1 MKIIQVIDLD
11 GTTVKVDETN
21 PSEPKIVAALQ
32 FDVATRKAVPIAEVA
47 ELIFAKP
54 LNANVEA
61 VCIGYKGVDGKHYG
75 LVDDMFAPVEPTPE
89 PAPVEPTPEPAP
101 VEPTP
106 EPAPVERNGFI
117 ELTIPSDYAGNPEL
131 KIRPRD
137 GEGDNFNQNELY
149 NGADLNNGIYAALG
163 DNNVYHFTHVAVD
176 GEGVHTLRADKVY
189 REPLGM
195 SMPVQ
200 FGTSA
205 DVMEYMATL
214 DRTPALLDGLSYT
227 GGMFRIDALPNNHIR
242 SSLTALDHL

>member
-32 FDVATRKAVPIAEVA
+32 FDTATRKAVPIAEVA

-89 PAPVEPTPEPAP
+89 PAPVK
-101 VEPTP
+101 
-106 EPAPVERNGFI
+106 RNGFI

-149 NGADLNNGIYAALG
+149 NGADLNNGIYATLG

-189 REPLGM
+189 REPLGA

-205 DVMEYMATL
+205 DVMNCSVSLASTY
-214 DRTPALLDGLSYT
+214 PINDGLDYVGST
-227 GGMFRIDALPNNHIR
+227 FRVDVQNGLHITNALT
-242 SSLTALDHL
+242 LLDHL

>member
-89 PAPVEPTPEPAP
+89 PAPVE
-101 VEPTP
+101 
-106 EPAPVERNGFI
+106 RNGFI

-149 NGADLNNGIYAALG
+149 NGADLNNGIYATLG

-189 REPLGM
+189 REPLGA

-205 DVMEYMATL
+205 DLMERSVSL
-214 DRTPALLDGLSYT
+214 DKTGASDGLDYIGST
-227 GGMFRIDALPNNHIR
+227 FRVDTQQGSHITNV
-242 SSLTALDHL
+242 LTSLDHL

>member
-1 MKIIQVIDLD
+1 MQIIQVIDLD

-32 FDVATRKAVPIAEVA
+32 FDVATRKAVAIGDIAELV
-47 ELIFAKP
+47 FAKP
-54 LNANVEA
+54 INANVEA
-61 VCIGYKGVDGKHYG
+61 VCIGYKGTDGKHYG
-75 LVDDMFAPVEPTPE
+75 LVDDMF
-89 PAPVEPTPEPAP
+89 AP

-131 KIRPRD
+131 KIRPR
-137 GEGDNFNQNELY
+137 GGKGDNFNQNELY
-149 NGADLNNGIYAALG
+149 AGADLNNGIYATLG

-189 REPLGM
+189 RTPLGA

-205 DVMEYMATL
+205 DVVERSVSLANTY
-214 DRTPALLDGLSYT
+214 PINDGLDYVGST
-227 GGMFRIDALPNNHIR
+227 FRVDARQGLHITNM
-242 SSLTALDHL
+242 LTIVDHL

>member
-61 VCIGYKGVDGKHYG
+61 VCIGYKGADGKHYG
-75 LVDDMFAPVEPTPE
+75 LVDDMFAPVK
-89 PAPVEPTPEPAP
+89 
-101 VEPTP
+101 
-106 EPAPVERNGFI
+106 RNGFI
-117 ELTIPSDYAGNPEL
+117 ELTIPSYYAGNPEL

-137 GEGDNFNQNELY
+137 GKGDNFNQNELY
-149 NGADLNNGIYAALG
+149 SGADLNNGIYATLG

-189 REPLGM
+189 RKPLGA

-205 DVMEYMATL
+205 DVMNCSVAL
-214 DRTPALLDGLSYT
+214 GRTYPINDGLDYT
-227 GGMFRIDALPNNHIR
+227 GSTFRVDTQQGLHITNALT
-242 SSLTALDHL
+242 LLDHL

>member
-1 MKIIQVIDLD
+1 MQIIQVIDLD

-21 PSEPKIVAALQ
+21 PSEPKIVSALQ
-32 FDVATRKAVPIAEVA
+32 FDLAMRKNVAIGDIAELV
-47 ELIFAKP
+47 FAKP
-54 LNANVEA
+54 VNANVEA
-61 VCIGYKGVDGKHYG
+61 VCIGYKGTDGKTYG
-75 LVDDMFAPVEPTPE
+75 LEDKMF
-89 PAPVEPTPEPAP
+89 AP

-137 GEGDNFNQNELY
+137 GKGNNFNQNELY
-149 NGADLNNGIYAALG
+149 NGADLNNGIYATLG

-189 REPLGM
+189 REPLGA

-205 DVMEYMATL
+205 DVMERSVSLGKTGVS
-214 DRTPALLDGLSYT
+214 DGLDYT
-227 GGMFRIDALPNNHIR
+227 GGTFIVAAQHGLHITNV
-242 SSLTALDHL
+242 LTILDHL

>member
-21 PSEPKIVAALQ
+21 PSEPKIVSALQ
-32 FDVATRKAVPIAEVA
+32 FDLAMRKNVAIGDIAELV
-47 ELIFAKP
+47 FAKP
-54 LNANVEA
+54 VNANVEA
-61 VCIGYKGVDGKHYG
+61 VCIGYKGTDGKHYG

-89 PAPVEPTPEPAP
+89 PAPVK
-101 VEPTP
+101 
-106 EPAPVERNGFI
+106 RNGFI

-149 NGADLNNGIYAALG
+149 NGADLNNGIYATLG

-189 REPLGM
+189 REPLGE

-205 DVMEYMATL
+205 DVMERSVSLANTH
-214 DRTPALLDGLSYT
+214 PINDGLDYIGST
-227 GGMFRIDALPNNHIR
+227 FRVDAQQGLHITNV
-242 SSLTALDHL
+242 LVLVDHL

>member
-32 FDVATRKAVPIAEVA
+32 FDLGVRKNVAIGDIA

-89 PAPVEPTPEPAP
+89 PAPVK
-101 VEPTP
+101 
-106 EPAPVERNGFI
+106 RNGFI

-137 GEGDNFNQNELY
+137 GKGESDYNLNELY
-149 NGADLNNGIYAALG
+149 IGADLRNGIYATLG

-176 GEGVHTLRADKVY
+176 GEGVHTLRADKVD
-189 REPLGM
+189 REPLGA

-205 DVMEYMATL
+205 NVMERSVPLGKSGASGGL
-214 DRTPALLDGLSYT
+214 DYT
-227 GGMFRIDALPNNHIR
+227 GGTFRVDAQQGLHITNA
-242 SSLTALDHL
+242 LTILDHL

>member
-11 GTTVKVDETN
+11 GTTVKVDESN
-21 PSEPKIVAALQ
+21 PSEPKIVSALQ
-32 FDVATRKAVPIAEVA
+32 FDVAMRKAVPIAEVV

-61 VCIGYKGVDGKHYG
+61 VCIGYKGADGKHYG

-89 PAPVEPTPEPAP
+89 P
-101 VEPTP
+101 TP
-106 EPAPVERNGFI
+106 EPAPVEREGFI

-131 KIRPRD
+131 KIRSRD
-137 GEGDNFNQNELY
+137 GKGDNFNQNELY
-149 NGADLNNGIYAALG
+149 AGADLRNGIYATLG
-163 DNNVYHFTHVAVD
+163 DNNVYHFTHVAID

-189 REPLGM
+189 REPLGA

-205 DVMEYMATL
+205 DVMERSVSLGKTSTSDGLDYTGATFIVAAQNGL
-214 DRTPALLDGLSYT
+214 HITNALVLLDQL
-227 GGMFRIDALPNNHIR
+227 
-242 SSLTALDHL
+242 

>member
-21 PSEPKIVAALQ
+21 PSEPKIVSALQ
-32 FDVATRKAVPIAEVA
+32 FDLATRKNVAIGDIAELV
-47 ELIFAKP
+47 FAKP
-54 LNANVEA
+54 TNANVEA
-61 VCIGYKGVDGKHYG
+61 VCIGYKGTDGKHYG

-89 PAPVEPTPEPAP
+89 PAPVG
-101 VEPTP
+101 
-106 EPAPVERNGFI
+106 RNAFI

-149 NGADLNNGIYAALG
+149 NGADLNNGIYATLG

-189 REPLGM
+189 REPLGA

-205 DVMEYMATL
+205 DVMERSVSLGKTH
-214 DRTPALLDGLSYT
+214 TSDGLAYT
-227 GGMFRIDALPNNHIR
+227 GGTFRVDAQQGLHI
-242 SSLTALDHL
+242 SNALTLLDHL

>member
-32 FDVATRKAVPIAEVA
+32 FDAGPRANVAIGDIAELV
-47 ELIFAKP
+47 FAKP
-54 LNANVEA
+54 INANVEA
-61 VCIGYKGVDGKHYG
+61 VCVGYKGTDGKYYG
-75 LVDDMFAPVEPTPE
+75 KYYGAAGGLEESLFEPKPQPE
-89 PAPVEPTPEPAP
+89 PPVTEEN
-101 VEPTP
+101 
-106 EPAPVERNGFI
+106 RGFI

-137 GEGDNFNQNELY
+137 GKGDNFNQNELY
-149 NGADLNNGIYAALG
+149 NGADLNNGIYATLG

-189 REPLGM
+189 REPLGA

-205 DVMEYMATL
+205 DVMERSVSLANTY
-214 DRTPALLDGLSYT
+214 PINDGLDYVGST
-227 GGMFRIDALPNNHIR
+227 FRVDAQQGVHIFNA
-242 SSLTALDHL
+242 LTILDHL

>member
-32 FDVATRKAVPIAEVA
+32 FDLAMRKNVAIGDIAELV
-47 ELIFAKP
+47 FAKP

-61 VCIGYKGVDGKHYG
+61 VCIGYKGTDGKHYG

-89 PAPVEPTPEPAP
+89 PAPVA
-101 VEPTP
+101 
-106 EPAPVERNGFI
+106 RNGFI

-131 KIRPRD
+131 KIRPHD
-137 GEGDNFNQNELY
+137 GKGDNSNQNELY
-149 NGADLNNGIYAALG
+149 NGADLNNGIYATLG

-189 REPLGM
+189 REPLGA

-205 DVMEYMATL
+205 DVMERSVSL
-214 DRTPALLDGLSYT
+214 GKSGVSDGLDYT
-227 GGMFRIDALPNNHIR
+227 GGTFRVDGRQGLHI
-242 SSLTALDHL
+242 SIVLTILDHL

>member
-21 PSEPKIVAALQ
+21 PSEPKIVSALQ
-32 FDVATRKAVPIAEVA
+32 FDLAMRKNVAIGDIAELV
-47 ELIFAKP
+47 FAKP
-54 LNANVEA
+54 VNANVEA
-61 VCIGYKGVDGKHYG
+61 VCIGYKGTDGKHYG
-75 LVDDMFAPVEPTPE
+75 LVDDMFAPVK
-89 PAPVEPTPEPAP
+89 
-101 VEPTP
+101 
-106 EPAPVERNGFI
+106 RNGFI

-149 NGADLNNGIYAALG
+149 NGADLNNGIYATLG

-189 REPLGM
+189 REPLGA

-205 DVMEYMATL
+205 DVMERSVSLANTH
-214 DRTPALLDGLSYT
+214 PINDGLDYIGST
-227 GGMFRIDALPNNHIR
+227 FRVDAQQGLHIVNV
-242 SSLTALDHL
+242 LVLVDHL

>member
-1 MKIIQVIDLD
+1 MKIIQVVDLD

-75 LVDDMFAPVEPTPE
+75 LVDDMFAPEPV
-89 PAPVEPTPEPAP
+89 PVG
-101 VEPTP
+101 
-106 EPAPVERNGFI
+106 RNGFI
-117 ELTIPSDYAGNPEL
+117 ELSIPSDYAGNPEL
-131 KIRPRD
+131 KIRPCD
-137 GEGDNFNQNELY
+137 GKGDNFNQNELY
-149 NGADLNNGIYAALG
+149 NGADLNNGIYATLG

-189 REPLGM
+189 RAPLGA

-205 DVMEYMATL
+205 DVTERSVSLGKTS
-214 DRTPALLDGLSYT
+214 TSDGLTYT
-227 GGMFRIDALPNNHIR
+227 GGTFRVDAQQGLHITNAL
-242 SSLTALDHL
+242 SLLDHL

>member
-89 PAPVEPTPEPAP
+89 P
-101 VEPTP
+101 TP

-137 GEGDNFNQNELY
+137 GKGNNFNQNELY
-149 NGADLNNGIYAALG
+149 NGADLNNGIYATLG

-176 GEGVHTLRADKVY
+176 DEGVHTLRADKVY
-189 REPLGM
+189 REPLGA

-205 DVMEYMATL
+205 DVMERSVSLGKTGVSDGL
-214 DRTPALLDGLSYT
+214 DYVGSTFRVDAQQGLHISNVLTLLDYL
-227 GGMFRIDALPNNHIR
+227 
-242 SSLTALDHL
+242 

>member
-89 PAPVEPTPEPAP
+89 PAPVE
-101 VEPTP
+101 
-106 EPAPVERNGFI
+106 RNGFI

-137 GEGDNFNQNELY
+137 GKGDNFSQNELY
-149 NGADLNNGIYAALG
+149 SGADLNNGIYATLG

-189 REPLGM
+189 RKPLGA

-205 DVMEYMATL
+205 DAMERSVSLANTY
-214 DRTPALLDGLSYT
+214 PINDGLDYVGST
-227 GGMFRIDALPNNHIR
+227 FRVDAQQGLHIA
-242 SSLTALDHL
+242 SALTALDHL

>member
-89 PAPVEPTPEPAP
+89 PAPVE
-101 VEPTP
+101 
-106 EPAPVERNGFI
+106 RNGFI

-137 GEGDNFNQNELY
+137 GKGDNFNQNELY
-149 NGADLNNGIYAALG
+149 NGADLNNGIYATLG

-189 REPLGM
+189 REPLGA

-205 DVMEYMATL
+205 DVMERSVSLANTY
-214 DRTPALLDGLSYT
+214 PINDGLDYVGST
-227 GGMFRIDALPNNHIR
+227 FRVNAQQGLHINNALT
-242 SSLTALDHL
+242 LLDHL

>member
-21 PSEPKIVAALQ
+21 PSEPKIVSALQ
-32 FDVATRKAVPIAEVA
+32 FDLGVRKNVAIGDIAELV
-47 ELIFAKP
+47 FAKP
-54 LNANVEA
+54 TNANVEA
-61 VCIGYKGVDGKHYG
+61 VCIGYKGTDGKYYG
-75 LVDDMFAPVEPTPE
+75 KFNALEEPMF
-89 PAPVEPTPEPAP
+89 AP

-149 NGADLNNGIYAALG
+149 PGADLNNGIYATLG
-163 DNNVYHFTHVAVD
+163 DNNVYHFTHVDVD

-189 REPLGM
+189 REPLGA

-200 FGTSA
+200 FDTSA
-205 DVMEYMATL
+205 DVMGRSVSLGKTS
-214 DRTPALLDGLSYT
+214 TPDGLDYT
-227 GGMFRIDALPNNHIR
+227 GGTFRVDARDGLHINNM
-242 SSLTALDHL
+242 LTLVDHL

>member
-21 PSEPKIVAALQ
+21 PSEPKIVSALQ
-32 FDVATRKAVPIAEVA
+32 FDLAMRKNVAIGDIAELV
-47 ELIFAKP
+47 FAKP
-54 LNANVEA
+54 VNANVEA
-61 VCIGYKGVDGKHYG
+61 VCIGYKGIDGKHYG

-89 PAPVEPTPEPAP
+89 PAPVK
-101 VEPTP
+101 
-106 EPAPVERNGFI
+106 RNGFI

-149 NGADLNNGIYAALG
+149 NGADLNNGIYATLG

-189 REPLGM
+189 REPLGA

-205 DVMEYMATL
+205 DVMERSVSLANTH
-214 DRTPALLDGLSYT
+214 PINDGLDYIGST
-227 GGMFRIDALPNNHIR
+227 FRVDAQQGLHITNV
-242 SSLTALDHL
+242 LVIVDHL

>member
-21 PSEPKIVAALQ
+21 PSEPKIVSALQ
-32 FDVATRKAVPIAEVA
+32 FDLAMRKNVAIGDIAELV
-47 ELIFAKP
+47 FAKP
-54 LNANVEA
+54 VNANVEA
-61 VCIGYKGVDGKHYG
+61 VCIGYKGTDGKHYG
-75 LVDDMFAPVEPTPE
+75 LVDDMFAT
-89 PAPVEPTPEPAP
+89 

-149 NGADLNNGIYAALG
+149 NGADLNNGIYATLG

-189 REPLGM
+189 RAPLGA

-205 DVMEYMATL
+205 DVMERSVSL
-214 DRTPALLDGLSYT
+214 DKTGASDGLDYV
-227 GGMFRIDALPNNHIR
+227 GGTFIVAAQVGLHITNV
-242 SSLTALDHL
+242 LTIVDHL

>member
-32 FDVATRKAVPIAEVA
+32 FDLGVRKNVAIGDIA

-61 VCIGYKGVDGKHYG
+61 VCIGYKGADGKHYG
-75 LVDDMFAPVEPTPE
+75 LIDDMFAPVEPTPE
-89 PAPVEPTPEPAP
+89 PTPEPAP
-101 VEPTP
+101 VK
-106 EPAPVERNGFI
+106 RNGFI

-137 GEGDNFNQNELY
+137 GEGDNVNQNELY
-149 NGADLNNGIYAALG
+149 NGADLNNGIYATLG

-189 REPLGM
+189 REPLGA

-205 DVMEYMATL
+205 DVMERSVSLANTY
-214 DRTPALLDGLSYT
+214 PINDGLDYVGST
-227 GGMFRIDALPNNHIR
+227 FRVDAQQGFHITNV
-242 SSLTALDHL
+242 LTILDHL

>member
-1 MKIIQVIDLD
+1 MQIIQVIDLD

-21 PSEPKIVAALQ
+21 PSEPKIVSALQ
-32 FDVATRKAVPIAEVA
+32 FDLGVRKNVAIGDIAELV
-47 ELIFAKP
+47 FAKP
-54 LNANVEA
+54 TNANVEA

-89 PAPVEPTPEPAP
+89 PAPVK
-101 VEPTP
+101 
-106 EPAPVERNGFI
+106 RNGFI
-117 ELTIPSDYAGNPEL
+117 ELTIPSDYDGNPEL

-137 GEGDNFNQNELY
+137 GKGDNFNQNELY
-149 NGADLNNGIYAALG
+149 KGADLNNGIYATLG

-189 REPLGM
+189 REQLGA

-205 DVMEYMATL
+205 DVMEHSVSL
-214 DRTPALLDGLSYT
+214 DKTDASDGLDYV
-227 GGMFRIDALPNNHIR
+227 GGTFRVDTQQGLHIT
-242 SSLTALDHL
+242 SELTILDHL

>member
-61 VCIGYKGVDGKHYG
+61 VCIGYKGVDGKYYG
-75 LVDDMFAPVEPTPE
+75 EEDSMFA
-89 PAPVEPTPEPAP
+89 
-101 VEPTP
+101 PTP

-117 ELTIPSDYAGNPEL
+117 ELTIPPDYAGNPEL

-137 GEGDNFNQNELY
+137 GKGDT
-149 NGADLNNGIYAALG
+149 II
-163 DNNVYHFTHVAVD
+163 
-176 GEGVHTLRADKVY
+176 
-189 REPLGM
+189 
-195 SMPVQ
+195 
-200 FGTSA
+200 
-205 DVMEYMATL
+205 
-214 DRTPALLDGLSYT
+214 RTIQG
-227 GGMFRIDALPNNHIR
+227 R
-242 SSLTALDHL
+242 

>member
-21 PSEPKIVAALQ
+21 PSEPKIVSALQ
-32 FDVATRKAVPIAEVA
+32 FDLGVRKNVAIGDIAELV
-47 ELIFAKP
+47 FAKP
-54 LNANVEA
+54 TNANVEA
-61 VCIGYKGVDGKHYG
+61 VCIGYKGTDGKYYG
-75 LVDDMFAPVEPTPE
+75 KFNALEEPMFAPVEPTP
-89 PAPVEPTPEPAP
+89 
-101 VEPTP
+101 EPTP

-137 GEGDNFNQNELY
+137 GKGDNFNQNELY
-149 NGADLNNGIYAALG
+149 AGADLRNGIYATLG
-163 DNNVYHFTHVAVD
+163 DNNVYHFTHVDVD

-189 REPLGM
+189 REPLGA

-205 DVMEYMATL
+205 DVMKHSVSL
-214 DRTPALLDGLSYT
+214 DKSSVSDALDYT
-227 GGMFRIDALPNNHIR
+227 GGTLRVDAQQGLHIINT
-242 SSLTALDHL
+242 LTMLDHL

>member
-61 VCIGYKGVDGKHYG
+61 VCIGYKGTDGKHYG
-75 LVDDMFAPVEPTPE
+75 LVDDMF
-89 PAPVEPTPEPAP
+89 AP

-131 KIRPRD
+131 KIRPCD

-149 NGADLNNGIYAALG
+149 NGADLNNGIYATLG

-189 REPLGM
+189 REPLGA

-205 DVMEYMATL
+205 DVMERSVSLANTY
-214 DRTPALLDGLSYT
+214 PINDGLDYVGST
-227 GGMFRIDALPNNHIR
+227 FRVDVQQGLHITNV
-242 SSLTALDHL
+242 LTILDHL

>member
-11 GTTVKVDETN
+11 GTTVKVDETT

-61 VCIGYKGVDGKHYG
+61 VCIGYKGADGKHYG
-75 LVDDMFAPVEPTPE
+75 LVDDMF
-89 PAPVEPTPEPAP
+89 AP

-131 KIRPRD
+131 KIRPCD
-137 GEGDNFNQNELY
+137 GKGDNFNQNELY
-149 NGADLNNGIYAALG
+149 NGADLNNGIYATLG

-189 REPLGM
+189 REPLGA

-205 DVMEYMATL
+205 DVMERSVSLANTY
-214 DRTPALLDGLSYT
+214 PINDGLDYVGST
-227 GGMFRIDALPNNHIR
+227 FRVDAQQGLHITNA
-242 SSLTALDHL
+242 LTVLDHL